1 MEDDQSGTV
10 STEIDDEITEKT
22 DAAITRKHATLDW
35 LAGYS
40 EGERRGVADGLDALA
55 ETLKE
60 VGMSEADVEVIL
72 RKILERSGWS
82 SLFQ

>member
-1 MEDDQSGTV
+1 MEDESGIV

-35 LAGYS
+35 LSGYS
-40 EGERRGVADGLDALA
+40 EGEKRGVADALDALN
-55 ETLKE
+55 TCLRE
-60 VGMSEADVEVIL
+60 VGMSASEIEVIS